1 MYCVKHTFL
10 MRPVQTAIWRVMIM
24 KGNELS
30 TLIELIR
37 KYNKT
42 GDLSMVEKA
51 YNFAVEKHDGQT
63 RKSGEPFVNH
73 PIQVASI
80 IAEMEFD
87 VESIVAALLHDVVE
101 DTDSTREDI
110 VREFG
115 ETVALLV
122 DGVTKLDKIPYSS
135 KEEQQIETL
144 RKMFFAMAED
154 VRVIVI
160 KLADRLHNMRTM
172 KYMPEEQPK
181 GNIQG
186 DFGGLRPS
194 GSQTWYVKDKNGA

>member
-1 MYCVKHTFL
+1 M
-10 MRPVQTAIWRVMIM
+10 
-24 KGNELS
+24 
-30 TLIELIR
+30 
-37 KYNKT
+37 
-42 GDLSMVEKA
+42 
-51 YNFAVEKHDGQT
+51 
-63 RKSGEPFVNH
+63 
-73 PIQVASI
+73 
-80 IAEMEFD
+80 
-87 VESIVAALLHDVVE
+87 ESIVAALLHDVVE

-172 KYMPEEQPK
+172 KYMPEERQRAISRERLWRFMPLWLT
-181 GNIQG
+181 
-186 DFGGLRPS
+186 GLVCQR
-194 GSQTWYVKDKNGA
+194 